1 MKKELVATGFI
12 LFCFT
17 LPQRA
22 IAAKFDAL
30 YVFGDSLSDT
40 GNTFAATQGQI
51 PVPRVNNSNRP
62 AYFPGRFSN
71 GLIWVDYFSSQINQ
85 PGLTPTPFVALQT
98 NPNTIPKDGINFA
111 FAGAQTG
118 RDSDFPGF
126 QDNIPGVLGQVGLLR
141 QNLQVDPNALYSVF
155 GGGNDY
161 FSGNTNVNQVV
172 QNLTNSIG
180 SLAQG
185 GAKNF
190 LVFNLPNLGDSP
202 FGKSLG
208 FSAQLNQLTQEHN
221 RQLASAIS
229 NISTS
234 NPDLNIYSVDINAL
248 FNTVGA
254 SPAKFGFKDV
264 TNPCVTGNFLQV
276 TDICDNPDDF
286 LFFDNVHPSSRA
298 HNLIAQAALAA
309 VNGKTIP
316 EPSAAL
322 GMLALGALGAVGVLK
337 RKVTSANRVVEAEP
351 SREPVH

>member
-12 LFCFT
+12 VFCFT

-30 YVFGDSLSDT
+30 YVFGDSISDT
-40 GNTFAATQGQI
+40 GNTFTATQGQI

-62 AYFPGRFSN
+62 AYFQGRFSN
-71 GLIWVDYFSSQINQ
+71 GPIWVDYFGSQINQ
-85 PGLTPTPFVALQT
+85 PGLTPTPFVTLLA
-98 NPNTIPKDGINFA
+98 NPNIVPTDGVNFA
-111 FAGAQTG
+111 FGGAQTG
-118 RDSDFPGF
+118 IASSFPGF

-141 QNLQVDPNALYSVF
+141 QNLPVDPNALYSVF

-161 FSGNTNVNQVV
+161 FAGNTNVNQVI

-190 LVFNLPNLGDSP
+190 LVFNLPDLGESP

-208 FSAQLNQLTQEHN
+208 FSDQLNQLTQVHN
-221 RQLASAIS
+221 QQLASAIS
-229 NISTS
+229 SLRTS
-234 NPDLNIYSVDINAL
+234 NPDLNIYSVDINTL
-248 FNTVGA
+248 FNTVRA
-254 SPAKFGFKDV
+254 TPSQFGFKDV
-264 TNPCVTGNFLQV
+264 TTACVTGNFQQV
-276 TDICDNPDDF
+276 TNICNNPDDF
-286 LFFDNVHPSSRA
+286 LFFDDIHSSSRFQ
-298 HNLIAQAALAA
+298 NLIAQTALAA

-322 GMLALGALGAVGVLK
+322 GMLALGALSAVGMLK
-337 RKVTSANRVVEAEP
+337 RKVKSTSGVVEAA
-351 SREPVH
+351 SKIR